1 MDALQKARETQ
12 LRNIESKSGKN
23 LEAIRSLIEAS
34 GLKKHGEIRSMLMQE
49 LGIGYGD
56 ANSVVHYALATDGQ
70 TAAETKGLSNDDVL
84 DEIYVGKKVDLRPL
98 HDAIMQEI
106 NGLGDFEIA
115 AKKGY
120 VSLRRKKQ
128 FAMIGPATSEAIEIG
143 LNIKENIQTDRL
155 KVQPPNSMCQYKMRL
170 SQISELDNEVKN
182 WLKIAFDGAA

>member
-34 GLKKHGEIRSMLMQE
+34 GLKKHGEIRSMLIQE

-84 DEIYVGKKVDLRPL
+84 DEIYVGKKADLRPL
-98 HDAIMQEI
+98 HDAIMQII

-120 VSLRRKKQ
+120 LSLRRKKQ
-128 FAMIGPATSEAIEIG
+128 FAMIGPATSEAIEMG

>member
-70 TAAETKGLSNDDVL
+70 TAAETKGLSNDDVF
-84 DEIYVGKKVDLRPL
+84 DEIYVGKKADLRPL

-120 VSLRRKKQ
+120 VSLRHKKQ
-128 FAMIGPATSEAIEIG
+128 FAMVGPATSEAIEIG

>member
-70 TAAETKGLSNDDVL
+70 TAAETKGLSNDDVF
-84 DEIYVGKKVDLRPL
+84 DEIYVGKKADLRPL
-98 HDAIMQEI
+98 HDAIMQSI

>member
-1 MDALQKARETQ
+1 MY
-12 LRNIESKSGKN
+12 
-23 LEAIRSLIEAS
+23 
-34 GLKKHGEIRSMLMQE
+34 
-49 LGIGYGD
+49 IGYGD

-84 DEIYVGKKVDLRPL
+84 DEIYVGKKADLRPL
-98 HDAIMQEI
+98 HDAIMQII

-170 SQISELDNEVKN
+170 SQISELNNEVKN